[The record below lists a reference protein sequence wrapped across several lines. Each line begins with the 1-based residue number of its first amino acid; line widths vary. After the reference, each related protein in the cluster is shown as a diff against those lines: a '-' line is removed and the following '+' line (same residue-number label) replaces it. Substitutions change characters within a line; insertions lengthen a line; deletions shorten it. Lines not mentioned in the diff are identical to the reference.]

1 METIEAKV
9 LLRNLLKRIRT
20 QEDGSHQL
28 LGVLTDGEVDALQL
42 AVTLFEG
49 AGTLPTQISGPQPV
63 EPVVS
68 PPPSSIPPIPTFP
81 GQGGDEPDSV
91 DQPETPEP
99 GIKKPRI
106 DLDLTALSLP
116 TPPKNVRLCLDFGT
130 AMSKATLVEDN
141 DDADSEEIHVLRL
154 GVPGEQ
160 EEISEVMLI
169 SSVYIDTEGRLWFGK
184 AAVDRSMVQGRD
196 GSRPRLDNIKRR
208 LSEDGWDEQVGT
220 RLNPTE
226 LSVTYGDMVLAYLM
240 FMTWA
245 VNSSLEEMGYPW
257 NLPRRFAMPCLPGEK
272 GRETVHRLK
281 RVVGE
286 AQVLADTFYSTLKNG
301 IALEDF
307 LAAVAEL
314 RGEPREYVYV
324 AEDITEPLG
333 VAGSMMS
340 WKAFVDTLIL
350 VVDVGAGT
358 SDLSLY
364 RIHFDPKTKQNVA
377 REIEDSSRGLTEAG
391 NYLDRMLIELIIKKS
406 GIKSD
411 DPMWINVRGALELQ
425 IRDLKESLF
434 NDEFV
439 FVSLMNGTEVDI
451 ELSEFLELDAV
462 ARFGAN
468 LRDTMVDIL
477 ESVDKSWINWI
488 LADPRRRLVVALTGG
503 GAELPMVKALAEE
516 SIRVNGQS
524 IPVARALAFPKWLRE
539 LDENLEADYPRVA
552 VSLGGARRR
561 LIQRGASAR
570 ITAGD
575 VTQPP
580 KLGGYYMKGN

>member
-1 METIEAKV
+1 METIEAKI
-9 LLRNLLKRIRT
+9 LLRNLMKRIKT

-28 LGVLTDGEVDALQL
+28 PGVLTDDEVDALQL

-49 AGTLPTQISGPQPV
+49 AGAQPTQTSVPQPV
-63 EPVVS
+63 EPVAPPTPS
-68 PPPSSIPPIPTFP
+68 PIPPIPTFP
-81 GQGGDEPDSV
+81 DHSGDEPDSIA
-91 DQPETPEP
+91 QPETPEP
-99 GIKKPRI
+99 AIKKPRI

-184 AAVDRSMVQGRD
+184 AAVDRSMVEGGD

-208 LSEDGWDEQVGT
+208 LSEDGWDEQVGA

-307 LAAVAEL
+307 LTAVAEL
-314 RGEPREYVYV
+314 RGEPREYGYV

-377 REIEDSSRGLTEAG
+377 REIEESSRGLTEAG

-468 LRDTMVDIL
+468 LRETMVDIL

-488 LADPRRRLVVALTGG
+488 LAHPSRRLVVALTGG

-580 KLGGYYMKGN
+580 KLGGYYLKGN